1 MTEKNIEIK
10 SSKSYLILSI
20 VVLITG
26 MILFY
31 YYSDVRLFYR
41 VIGMISVVIFSAFI
55 AYQSDFGKLV
65 YSYVTDSK
73 VELIKLI
80 FRRNKAPKT
89 AQKLKKHSQHYFRQL
104 PKSGSDPDFAFQH
117 RLEAFFFHAAHLVY
131 DKVSLAAQRPPLF
144 KRL

>member
-1 MTEKNIEIK
+1 MTEKKIETK

-20 VVLITG
+20 GVLITG

-41 VIGMISVVIFSAFI
+41 VVGMISVVIFSAFI

-73 VELIKLI
+73 VELKKVTWPTKQETTQTTLGVI
-80 FRRNKAPKT
+80 FVVIIVGI
-89 AQKLKKHSQHYFRQL
+89 LL
-104 PKSGSDPDFAFQH
+104 W
-117 RLEAFFFHAAHLVY
+117 
-131 DKVSLAAQRPPLF
+131 LF
-144 KRL
+144 DMLLGWAIGTLYGVA

>member
-10 SSKSYLILSI
+10 SSKSYLVLSI
-20 VVLITG
+20 IVLITG

-73 VELIKLI
+73 VELKKVTWPTKQETTQTTLGVI
-80 FRRNKAPKT
+80 FVVIVVGI
-89 AQKLKKHSQHYFRQL
+89 LL
-104 PKSGSDPDFAFQH
+104 W
-117 RLEAFFFHAAHLVY
+117 
-131 DKVSLAAQRPPLF
+131 LF
-144 KRL
+144 DMLLGWAIGTLYGVA

>member
-1 MTEKNIEIK
+1 MTEKNIETK
-10 SSKSYLILSI
+10 SNKSYLMLSI

-41 VIGMISVVIFSAFI
+41 VVGMISVVIFSAFI

-73 VELIKLI
+73 VELKKVTWPTKQETTQTTLGVI
-80 FRRNKAPKT
+80 FVVIIVGI
-89 AQKLKKHSQHYFRQL
+89 LL
-104 PKSGSDPDFAFQH
+104 W
-117 RLEAFFFHAAHLVY
+117 
-131 DKVSLAAQRPPLF
+131 LF
-144 KRL
+144 DMLLGWAVGTLYGVA

>member
-10 SSKSYLILSI
+10 SSKSYLVLSI

-26 MILFY
+26 MILLY

-73 VELIKLI
+73 VELKKVTWPTKQETTQTTLGVI
-80 FRRNKAPKT
+80 FVVIVVGI
-89 AQKLKKHSQHYFRQL
+89 LL
-104 PKSGSDPDFAFQH
+104 W
-117 RLEAFFFHAAHLVY
+117 
-131 DKVSLAAQRPPLF
+131 LF
-144 KRL
+144 DMLLGWAIGTLYGVA

>member
-1 MTEKNIEIK
+1 MTEKNIEAK

-20 VVLITG
+20 GVLITG

-41 VIGMISVVIFSAFI
+41 VVGMISVVIFSAFI

-73 VELIKLI
+73 VELKKVTWPTKQETTQTTLGVI
-80 FRRNKAPKT
+80 FVVIIVGI
-89 AQKLKKHSQHYFRQL
+89 LL
-104 PKSGSDPDFAFQH
+104 W
-117 RLEAFFFHAAHLVY
+117 
-131 DKVSLAAQRPPLF
+131 LF
-144 KRL
+144 DMLLGWAIGTLYGVA